1 MSKIVKSSKDATV
14 KERMAVIETLLTNH
28 LHHHELY
35 LCYVLL
41 PLLVTGIVSAG
52 GIVFVS
58 AKLILAKVI

>member
-1 MSKIVKSSKDATV
+1 MSKILKSSKDSTV

-52 GIVFVS
+52 GIVFVA